1 MQKPN
6 WREWKHTPDVT
17 VWQACA
23 LSLDINPYRLVPD
36 IRLMGRY
43 PSKGPFF
50 LSQNFAS
57 KEVEEEF
64 DLRQRLL
71 LRNLPNYTSFPT
83 RYRDRWEGS
92 RREGNSLVRLPEF
105 ASWAVSVVMWEGMPP
120 ELIELAI
127 ALARTELSP
136 PTIPP
141 PPISDRQT
149 LLRQRK
155 SVTIAEAAEILTGI
169 AGWTKENRAAMG
181 LIREAIQDDELE
193 PESVHYFDEDAWTFD
208 ASRAVIDQ
216 GATTVT
222 LANFDAWRART
233 FLPTESTPTANS
245 APQVPEEARGQAASS
260 GATANSAPEST
271 PIGISK
277 REILAV
283 GWPLPQD
290 APPLQNILD
299 EVPKWVEEACIK
311 VGRRGKGADGSHLW
325 NPAILAACL
334 ATTTPQ
340 KKWKANKAALTN
352 LLSRSFPEYLQQWE
366 EALERL

>member
-6 WREWKHTPDVT
+6 WREWKYTPDVT

-23 LSLDINPYRLVPD
+23 LCLDINPHRLVPD
-36 IRLMGRY
+36 TRLMARY

-57 KEVEEEF
+57 KEIEEEF
-64 DLRQRLL
+64 DLRERLL
-71 LRNLPNYTSFPT
+71 LRNLPDYKFFPT
-83 RYRDRWEGS
+83 RYRDHWHGS

-105 ASWAVSVVMWEGMPP
+105 ASWAVSVVMWEGIPP

-127 ALARTELSP
+127 ALPRTELSP

-155 SVTIAEAAEILTGI
+155 SVSIAEAAEILTGI
-169 AGWTKENRAAMG
+169 AGWTKENRAAMD

-233 FLPTESTPTANS
+233 FLPTESTPTANT
-245 APQVPEEARGQAASS
+245 RRRYR
-260 GATANSAPEST
+260 T
-271 PIGISK
+271 K
-277 REILAV
+277 RRSRL
-283 GWPLPQD
+283 PL
-290 APPLQNILD
+290 
-299 EVPKWVEEACIK
+299 
-311 VGRRGKGADGSHLW
+311 
-325 NPAILAACL
+325 
-334 ATTTPQ
+334 
-340 KKWKANKAALTN
+340 
-352 LLSRSFPEYLQQWE
+352 
-366 EALERL
+366 LERQRRPRPR

>member
-23 LSLDINPYRLVPD
+23 LSLDINPRRLVPD
-36 IRLMGRY
+36 TRLIDRY
-43 PSKGPFF
+43 PTKGPFF
-50 LSQNFAS
+50 LPQNFAS

-71 LRNLPNYTSFPT
+71 LVNLPNYTFFPT

-127 ALARTELSP
+127 ALPRTELSP

-169 AGWTKENRAAMG
+169 AGWTKENRAAMD

-222 LANFDAWRART
+222 AANFDAWRART
-233 FLPTESTPTANS
+233 FQSTESAPTPNT
-245 APQVPEEARGQAASS
+245 APQVPDEAPEQAAIS
-260 GATANSAPEST
+260 GTAEKPAPAAEIMRKRSVFIAEFEHMWPT
-271 PIGISK
+271 IANDLYEGSQNDLSEAARTKKHGIWNVCEALK
-277 REILAV
+277 WAV
-283 GWPLPQD
+283 
-290 APPLQNILD
+290 
-299 EVPKWVEEACIK
+299 V
-311 VGRRGKGADGSHLW
+311 RGKIH
-325 NPAILAACL
+325 PE
-334 ATTTPQ
+334 
-340 KKWKANKAALTN
+340 KAEAFVQAEGDSDLSFFISG
-352 LLSRSFPEYLQQWE
+352 LLKQGRK
-366 EALERL
+366 